1 METDQFKTFW
11 QFSKDAAFKMLD
23 TSIDGLD
30 DNEAEKRLRE
40 HGSNTI
46 KADSK
51 YSGILLFLS
60 QFKSPVTIMLIVAA
74 LLSASL
80 GDVMDTVI
88 ILTIVLISSCL
99 GFWQER
105 GAANA
110 VKELLKMVQLHCDVL
125 RGGKKKEITVEEV
138 VPGDLI
144 ILSAGDLIPADSLLI
159 VSQELFVDE
168 AAFTGETYPVEKFC
182 GELSPC
188 DQRQSERPGD

>member
-1 METDQFKTFW
+1 MPP
-11 QFSKDAAFKMLD
+11 SKCWVRG
-23 TSIDGLD
+23 IDGLD
-30 DNEAEKRLRE
+30 DNEAEKRLKKY
-40 HGSNTI
+40 GSNTI
-46 KADSK
+46 KANSK

-125 RGGKKKEITVEEV
+125 RGGKKKEITAEEV

-144 ILSAGDLIPADSLLI
+144 ILSAGDLIP
-159 VSQELFVDE
+159 
-168 AAFTGETYPVEKFC
+168 G
-182 GELSPC
+182 
-188 DQRQSERPGD
+188 R